1 MKRRGEFPGIATVDV
16 CINLVFVFAVLL
28 KLSLLA
34 INVQSA
40 ESTQKRVKSSALFLI
55 KVTWAGESAD
65 DVDTYVSDPLSH
77 LVFFKRLQDG
87 LMNLDRDDTGSNSN
101 MITLP
106 DGRVAKSAYNE
117 EQVEVRGIVEGE
129 YIVNLQMYRKA
140 VRIPTK
146 VIVTLYKV
154 AEGEDVQVH
163 ERVLTL
169 AEQGQE
175 ATAFRFTLTK
185 SGEVADINELPRS
198 LIRNGLAVN
207 QNQ

>member
-16 CINLVFVFAVLL
+16 CINLVLVFAVLL

-34 INVQSA
+34 INVESA
-40 ESTQKRVKSSALFLI
+40 ESTQRRLKSSALFLI
-55 KVTWAGESAD
+55 KVVWPGESDD

-87 LMNLDRDDTGSNSN
+87 LMNLDRDDTGSSSN
-101 MITLP
+101 LITLP

-117 EQVEVRGIVEGE
+117 EQVEIRGLIEGE
-129 YIVNLQMYRKA
+129 YIINVHLYRKSA
-140 VRIPTK
+140 PTPTK

-154 AEGEDVQVH
+154 AEGEDMQIH

-169 AEQGQE
+169 ARQPQE
-175 ATAFRFTLTK
+175 VTAFRFTLTK
-185 SGEVADINELPRS
+185 SGEVADINELPKS
-198 LIRNGLAVN
+198 LIRSGVAELH
-207 QNQ
+207 

>member
-40 ESTQKRVKSSALFLI
+40 ESAQKRLKSNALFLI
-55 KVTWAGESAD
+55 KVVWPGECED

-87 LMNLDRDDTGSNSN
+87 LMNLNRDDTGSSNN

-117 EQVEVRGIVEGE
+117 EQVEIRGIIEGE
-129 YIVNLQMYRKA
+129 YIVNLHMYRKA
-140 VRIPTK
+140 TPIPTK

-154 AEGEDVQVH
+154 AEGEDIQIH

-169 AEQGQE
+169 AEQRQE
-175 ATAFRFTLTK
+175 ETAFRFTLTK
-185 SGEVADINELPRS
+185 SGEVADINELPKS
-198 LIRNGLAVN
+198 LTGSSLAAN
-207 QNQ
+207 Q

>member
-1 MKRRGEFPGIATVDV
+1 MRNRGEFPGIATVDV
-16 CINLVFVFAVLL
+16 CINLVLVFAVLL

-34 INVQSA
+34 INVESA
-40 ESTQKRVKSSALFLI
+40 ESAQKRLKSNALFLI
-55 KVTWAGESAD
+55 KVVWAGESDD

-87 LMNLDRDDTGSNSN
+87 LMNLDRDDTGSNNN

-106 DGRVAKSAYNE
+106 DGRVVKSAYNE
-117 EQVEVRGIVEGE
+117 EQVEIRGIV
-129 YIVNLQMYRKA
+129 KA
-140 VRIPTK
+140 APTPTK

-169 AEQGQE
+169 AQQQQE
-175 ATAFRFTLTK
+175 ETAFRFTLTK
-185 SGEVADINELPRS
+185 NEEVADINELPKS
-198 LIRNGLAVN
+198 LIQSGLAGIH
-207 QNQ
+207 